1 VIVRILFLHE
11 VNYLEKPIFEMH
23 EFPEH
28 LTALGH
34 EVGFVQFPEGSSSSE
49 VRALGW
55 KAKVSGRVL
64 PNQDLTLYTPQNA
77 AGNLLGR
84 LKTALTFKRSFTL
97 VVKDFSPDVV
107 VSFSVPTSGWQA
119 LAVSKKLR
127 IPFVFRA
134 LDVSHLIRK
143 SVFSRLILSAERFIY
158 RNASAVSAN
167 NPAMADYCLNMG
179 AALAKTFVDLPP
191 IDLSHFADGQSHR
204 DQVRSKLGISAES
217 KVIIYMGSFFYFSG
231 LPKLVDEFERSAE
244 KDNVL
249 VLVGGGEQD
258 QELRQQVA
266 KLGLAN
272 KVLFTGFVDFNQLP
286 SYLAAAD
293 VAVNPMQSSLVSNA
307 AFPNKVIQYL
317 ATGLAVATT
326 RLKGLELTF
335 GDVPGIRYSETP
347 EQVMR
352 DALDMSSSPELD
364 ALGRANQA
372 LVAEKFSKVEAVKA
386 FEKRLREVVEHND

>member
-1 VIVRILFLHE
+1 VRILFLHE

-28 LTALGH
+28 LAALGH
-34 EVGFVQFPEGSSSSE
+34 EVGFVQFPEGLSLE
-49 VRALGW
+49 QVRSLGW
-55 KAKVSGRVL
+55 RAQIPGRVL
-64 PNQDLTLYTPQNA
+64 PEQNLILYTPQNA
-77 AGNLLGR
+77 AGDLLGR
-84 LKTALTFKRSFTL
+84 LKTALTFRRSFTL
-97 VVKDFSPDVV
+97 MVKDFRPDVV

-119 LAVSKKLR
+119 LEVCKKLR

-143 SVFSRLILSAERFIY
+143 SVFSRLILSAEKFIY

-167 NPAMADYCLNMG
+167 NPAMADYCRTMG
-179 AALAKTFVDLPP
+179 AVATKTFVDLPP
-191 IDLSHFADGQSHR
+191 IDLSHFANGLSQR
-204 DQVRSKLGISAES
+204 DQVRSKLGIAKES
-217 KVIIYMGSFFYFSG
+217 KVILYMGSFFYFSG
-231 LPKLVDEFERSAE
+231 LPQLIDEFARSAT
-244 KDNVL
+244 DNTVL

-258 QELRQQVA
+258 QELRRQVA
-266 KLGLAN
+266 TLGLAK
-272 KVLFTGFVDFNQLP
+272 KVLFTGFVGFNELP

-326 RLKGLELTF
+326 KLKGLELTF

-347 EQVMR
+347 QQVMR
-352 DALDMSSSPELD
+352 DALEMSSSRELS

-386 FEKRLREVVEHND
+386 FETRLREVVEHND

>member
-1 VIVRILFLHE
+1 MRILFLHE

-28 LTALGH
+28 LASLGH
-34 EVGFVQFPEGSSSSE
+34 QVGFVQFPEGLSLE
-49 VRALGW
+49 QVRSLGW
-55 KAKVSGRVL
+55 RTQIPGRVL
-64 PNQDLTLYTPQNA
+64 PEQNLTLYTPQNA
-77 AGNLLGR
+77 AGNLVGR
-84 LKTALTFKRSFTL
+84 LKTALTFKRTFTAA
-97 VVKDFSPDVV
+97 VEDFSPDVV
-107 VSFSVPTSGWQA
+107 VSLSVPTSGWQA
-119 LAVSKKLR
+119 LAVCKKLG

-143 SVFSRLILSAERFIY
+143 SVFSRLILSAEKFIY

-167 NPAMADYCLNMG
+167 NPAMADYCQTMG
-179 AALAKTFVDLPP
+179 AVATKTFVDLPP
-191 IDLSHFADGQSHR
+191 IDLSHFANGLSQR
-204 DQVRSKLGISAES
+204 DQVRSKLGIAKDS
-217 KVIIYMGSFFYFSG
+217 KVILYMGSFFYFSG
-231 LPKLVDEFERSAE
+231 LPQLVDEFARSAQ
-244 KDNVL
+244 DNTVL

-266 KLGLAN
+266 TLGLTK
-272 KVLFTGFVDFNQLP
+272 KVLFTGFVGFNELP

-326 RLKGLELTF
+326 KLKGLELTF

-352 DALDMSSSPELD
+352 DALEMSSSRELNS
-364 ALGRANQA
+364 LGRANQV

-386 FEKRLREVVEHND
+386 FETRLREVVEHND

>member
-1 VIVRILFLHE
+1 MRILFLHE

-28 LTALGH
+28 LAALGH
-34 EVGFVQFPEGSSSSE
+34 EIAFVQFPEGLSKEE
-49 VRALGW
+49 VKALGW
-55 KAKVSGRVL
+55 KTRIPGRVM
-64 PNQDLTLYTPQNA
+64 PEKNLTLYTPQNA
-77 AGNLLGR
+77 AGTLLGR
-84 LKTALTFKRSFTL
+84 LKTALTFRKSFAE
-97 VVKDFSPDVV
+97 VVGDFRPDVV

-119 LAVSKKLR
+119 LAVSKKMG

-143 SVFSRLILSAERFIY
+143 SAFSPLILSAEKFVY

-167 NPAMADYCLNMG
+167 NSAMADYCRSMG
-179 AALAKTFVDLPP
+179 SAASRTFVDLPP
-191 IDLSHFADGQSHR
+191 IDLSHFANGVAKRGQI
-204 DQVRSKLGISAES
+204 RSKLGISPDS
-217 KVIIYMGSFFYFSG
+217 KVILYMGSFFYFSG
-231 LPKLVDEFERSAE
+231 LPQLVDEFAKSAQ
-244 KDNVL
+244 DNTVL

-258 QELRQQVA
+258 QELRHQVA
-266 KLGLAN
+266 KLGLTE
-272 KVLFTGFVDFNQLP
+272 KVLFTGFVNFAELP
-286 SYLAAAD
+286 GYLAAAD

-326 RLKGLELTF
+326 RLKGLWLTF

-352 DALDMSSSPELD
+352 DALELAKSPNLAELG
-364 ALGRANQA
+364 AANQT
-372 LVAEKFSKVEAVKA
+372 LVAGKFSKVEAVKA
-386 FEKRLREVVEHND
+386 FENRLQEVVQQND

>member
-1 VIVRILFLHE
+1 VRILFLHE

-28 LTALGH
+28 LAALGH
-34 EVGFVQFPEGSSSSE
+34 EVGFVQFPEGLSLEQVRSLGW
-49 VRALGW
+49 RALIP
-55 KAKVSGRVL
+55 GRVL
-64 PNQDLTLYTPQNA
+64 PGQTLTLYTPQNT
-77 AGNLLGR
+77 AGGLLGR

-97 VVKDFSPDVV
+97 MVKDFRPDVV

-119 LAVSKKLR
+119 LAVCRKLR

-143 SVFSRLILSAERFIY
+143 SVFSRLILSAEKFIY

-167 NPAMADYCLNMG
+167 NPAMADYCRNMG
-179 AALAKTFVDLPP
+179 AGAAKTFVDLPP
-191 IDLSHFADGQSHR
+191 IDLSHFANGLSQR
-204 DQVRSKLGISAES
+204 DQVRAKLGIPSES
-217 KVIIYMGSFFYFSG
+217 RVILYMGSFFYFSG
-231 LPKLVDEFERSAE
+231 LPQLVDEFARSA
-244 KDNVL
+244 KDNTVL

-258 QELRQQVA
+258 QELRDQVA
-266 KLGLAN
+266 TLGLTK
-272 KVLFTGFVDFNQLP
+272 KVLFTGFVGFNELP

-326 RLKGLELTF
+326 KLKGLELTF

-352 DALDMSSSPELD
+352 DALEMSSSGELNS
-364 ALGRANQA
+364 LGRANQV
-372 LVAEKFSKVEAVKA
+372 LVAERFSKVEAVKA
-386 FEKRLREVVEHND
+386 FETRLRGVVEHND

>member
-1 VIVRILFLHE
+1 VRILFLHE

-28 LTALGH
+28 LAALGH
-34 EVGFVQFPEGSSSSE
+34 EVGFVQFPEGLSLE
-49 VRALGW
+49 QVRSLGW
-55 KAKVSGRVL
+55 RAQIPGRVL
-64 PNQDLTLYTPQNA
+64 PEQNLTLYTPQNA
-77 AGNLLGR
+77 AGNMVGR
-84 LKTALTFKRSFTL
+84 LKTALTFKRNFTM
-97 VVKDFSPDVV
+97 VVKDFRPDVV

-127 IPFVFRA
+127 IPYVFRA

-143 SVFSRLILSAERFIY
+143 SVFSRLILSAEQFIY

-167 NPAMADYCLNMG
+167 NPAMADYCLTMG
-179 AALAKTFVDLPP
+179 AAPATTFVDLPP
-191 IDLSHFADGQSHR
+191 IDLSHFASGLSQR
-204 DQVRSKLGISAES
+204 DQVRSKLGIPAES
-217 KVIIYMGSFFYFSG
+217 KVLLYMGSFFYFSG
-231 LPKLVDEFERSAE
+231 LPQLVDEFARSAQDD
-244 KDNVL
+244 KVL

-266 KLGLAN
+266 KLGLAK
-272 KVLFTGFVDFNQLP
+272 KVLFTGFVGFTELP

-326 RLKGLELTF
+326 KLKGLELTF

-352 DALDMSSSPELD
+352 DALEMSSSRELNS
-364 ALGRANQA
+364 LGRANQV

-386 FEKRLREVVEHND
+386 IETMLRGVVEHND

>member
-1 VIVRILFLHE
+1 VRILFLHE

-28 LTALGH
+28 LAALGH
-34 EVGFVQFPEGSSSSE
+34 EVGFVQFPEGLSLE
-49 VRALGW
+49 QVRSLGW
-55 KAKVSGRVL
+55 RAQIPGRVL
-64 PNQDLTLYTPQNA
+64 PEQNLTLYTPQNA
-77 AGNLLGR
+77 AGDLLGR
-84 LKTALTFKRSFTL
+84 LKTALTFKRTFSAA
-97 VVKDFSPDVV
+97 VKDFSPDVV

-119 LAVSKKLR
+119 LAVCNKLR
-127 IPFVFRA
+127 IPYVFRA

-143 SVFSRLILSAERFIY
+143 SVFSPLILRAEKFIY

-167 NPAMADYCLNMG
+167 NPAMADYCRTMG
-179 AALAKTFVDLPP
+179 AVGTKTFVDLPP
-191 IDLSHFADGQSHR
+191 IDLSHFANGLSQR
-204 DQVRSKLGISAES
+204 DQVRSQLGIAKES
-217 KVIIYMGSFFYFSG
+217 KVILYMGSFFYFSG
-231 LPKLVDEFERSAE
+231 LPQLVDEFARSATE
-244 KDNVL
+244 NNVL

-258 QELRQQVA
+258 QELREQVA
-266 KLGLAN
+266 TLGLTK
-272 KVLFTGFVDFNQLP
+272 KVLFTGFVGFNELP

-326 RLKGLELTF
+326 KLKGLELTF
-335 GDVPGIRYSETP
+335 GDVPGIRYSEAP

-352 DALDMSSSPELD
+352 DALEMSSSRELD
-364 ALGRANQA
+364 ALGRANQV

-386 FEKRLREVVEHND
+386 FETRLREVVEHND

>member
-1 VIVRILFLHE
+1 VRILFLHE

-28 LTALGH
+28 LAALGH
-34 EVGFVQFPEGSSSSE
+34 EVGFVQFPERLSSSE
-49 VRALGW
+49 VRSLGW
-55 KAKVSGRVL
+55 KAKIPGRVL

-84 LKTALTFKRSFTL
+84 LKTALTFKRSFTA
-97 VVKDFSPDVV
+97 VVKDFGPDVV

-119 LAVSKKLR
+119 LKVCKRLG

-143 SVFSRLILSAERFIY
+143 SVFSRLILSAERFVY

-167 NPAMADYCLNMG
+167 NPAMADYCLTMG
-179 AALAKTFVDLPP
+179 SAPAKTFVDLPP
-191 IDLSHFADGQSHR
+191 IDLSHFADGLSQR
-204 DQVRSKLGISAES
+204 DQVRSRLGIPSES
-217 KVIIYMGSFFYFSG
+217 KLILYMGSFFYFSG
-231 LPKLVDEFERSAE
+231 LPQLVDEFARSAQDD
-244 KDNVL
+244 KVL

-266 KLGLAN
+266 KLGLAK
-272 KVLFTGFVDFNQLP
+272 KVIFTGFVGFHELP

-352 DALDMSSSPELD
+352 EALVMSSSRDLT

-372 LVAEKFSKVEAVKA
+372 LVAEKFSKVEAVKT
-386 FEKRLREVVEHND
+386 FETRLREVVQHND

>member
-1 VIVRILFLHE
+1 MRILFLHE

-28 LTALGH
+28 LAALGH
-34 EVGFVQFPEGSSSSE
+34 EVGFVQFPERLSSSE
-49 VRALGW
+49 VRSLGW
-55 KAKVSGRVL
+55 KAKIPGRVL

-84 LKTALTFKRSFTL
+84 LKTALTFKRSFTA
-97 VVKDFSPDVV
+97 VVKDFGPDVV

-119 LAVSKKLR
+119 LKVCKRLG

-143 SVFSRLILSAERFIY
+143 SVFSRLILSAERFVY

-167 NPAMADYCLNMG
+167 NPAMADYCLTMG
-179 AALAKTFVDLPP
+179 SAPAKTFVDLPP
-191 IDLSHFADGQSHR
+191 IDLSHFADGLSQR
-204 DQVRSKLGISAES
+204 DQVRSRLGIPSES
-217 KVIIYMGSFFYFSG
+217 KLILYMGSFFYFSG
-231 LPKLVDEFERSAE
+231 LPQLVDEFARSAQDD
-244 KDNVL
+244 KVL

-266 KLGLAN
+266 KLGLAK
-272 KVLFTGFVDFNQLP
+272 KVIFTGFVGFHELP

-352 DALDMSSSPELD
+352 EALVMSSSRDLT

-372 LVAEKFSKVEAVKA
+372 LVAEKFSKVEAVKT
-386 FEKRLREVVEHND
+386 FETRLREVVQHND

>member
-1 VIVRILFLHE
+1 VRILFLHE

-28 LTALGH
+28 LAALGH
-34 EVGFVQFPEGSSSSE
+34 DVGFVQFPEGLSSSE
-49 VRALGW
+49 VRSLGW
-55 KAKVSGRVL
+55 KTKIPGRVL

-77 AGNLLGR
+77 AGNLMGR
-84 LKTALTFKRSFTL
+84 LKTALTFKRSFTS
-97 VVKDFSPDVV
+97 VVKDFRPDVV

-119 LAVSKKLR
+119 LTVCKKLG
-127 IPFVFRA
+127 IPFAFRA

-143 SVFSRLILSAERFIY
+143 SVFSRLIHSAEKFIY

-167 NPAMADYCLNMG
+167 NPAMADYCQTMG
-179 AALAKTFVDLPP
+179 AVASRTFVDLPP
-191 IDLSHFADGQSHR
+191 IDLSHFADGQSQR
-204 DQVRSKLGISAES
+204 EQVRSKLGIPAES
-217 KVIIYMGSFFYFSG
+217 KVILYMGSFFYFSG
-231 LPKLVDEFERSAE
+231 LPQLVDEFAKSAQGD
-244 KDNVL
+244 KVL

-266 KLGLAN
+266 ELGLTT
-272 KVLFTGFVDFNQLP
+272 KVLFTGFVGFNELP

-307 AFPNKVIQYL
+307 ASPNKVIQYL

-326 RLKGLELTF
+326 RLRGLELTF

-352 DALDMSSSPELD
+352 DALDLSSSQDLN
-364 ALGRANQA
+364 ALGRANQT

-386 FEKRLREVVEHND
+386 FETRLREVVEHND

>member
-1 VIVRILFLHE
+1 VRILFLHE

-28 LTALGH
+28 LAALGH
-34 EVGFVQFPEGSSSSE
+34 EVGFVQFPEGLSSSE
-49 VRALGW
+49 VRSLGW
-55 KAKVSGRVL
+55 KTKIPGRVL

-84 LKTALTFKRSFTL
+84 LKTALTFKRSFTSA
-97 VVKDFSPDVV
+97 VKDFRPDVV

-119 LAVSKKLR
+119 LTVCKKLG

-143 SVFSRLILSAERFIY
+143 SVFSRLILSAEKFIY
-158 RNASAVSAN
+158 RSASAVSAN
-167 NPAMADYCLNMG
+167 NPAMADYCLSMG
-179 AALAKTFVDLPP
+179 ATPAKTFVDLPP
-191 IDLSHFADGQSHR
+191 IDLSHFADGLIQR
-204 DQVRSKLGISAES
+204 DQVRSKLGIAAES
-217 KVIIYMGSFFYFSG
+217 KVILYMGSFFYFSG
-231 LPKLVDEFERSAE
+231 LPQLVDEFARSAQDD
-244 KDNVL
+244 KVL

-258 QELRQQVA
+258 QELRHQVA
-266 KLGLAN
+266 KLGLDK
-272 KVLFTGFVDFNQLP
+272 KVIFTGFVGFNELP

-352 DALDMSSSPELD
+352 DALDISSSPELNE
-364 ALGRANQA
+364 LGRSNQE

-386 FEKRLREVVEHND
+386 FETRLREVVQHND

>member
-1 VIVRILFLHE
+1 MRILFLHE

-28 LTALGH
+28 LAALGH
-34 EVGFVQFPEGSSSSE
+34 EVGFVQFPEGLSLE
-49 VRALGW
+49 QVRSLGW
-55 KAKVSGRVL
+55 KSMIPGRVL
-64 PNQDLTLYTPQNA
+64 PEQNLTLYTPQNT
-77 AGNLLGR
+77 AGDLLGR
-84 LKTALTFKRSFTL
+84 LKTALTFKRTFSAA
-97 VVKDFSPDVV
+97 VKDFSPDVV

-119 LAVSKKLR
+119 LAVCKKLR
-127 IPFVFRA
+127 IPYVFRA

-143 SVFSRLILSAERFIY
+143 SVFSRLILSAEKFIY

-167 NPAMADYCLNMG
+167 NPAMADYCRTMG
-179 AALAKTFVDLPP
+179 AVAAKTFVDLPP
-191 IDLSHFADGQSHR
+191 IDLSHFANGLSQR
-204 DQVRSKLGISAES
+204 DQVRSKLGIPSES
-217 KVIIYMGSFFYFSG
+217 RVILYMGSFFYFSG
-231 LPKLVDEFERSAE
+231 LPQLVDEFARSAQDD
-244 KDNVL
+244 KVL

-266 KLGLAN
+266 KLGLTK
-272 KVLFTGFVDFNQLP
+272 KVLFTGFVGFNELP

-307 AFPNKVIQYL
+307 ALPNKVIQYL

>member
-1 VIVRILFLHE
+1 VRILFLHE

-28 LTALGH
+28 LAALGH
-34 EVGFVQFPEGSSSSE
+34 DVGFVQFPEGLSLE
-49 VRALGW
+49 RVRSFGW
-55 KAKVSGRVL
+55 NSMIPGRVL
-64 PNQDLTLYTPQNA
+64 PNQNLTLYTPQNA

-84 LKTALTFKRSFTL
+84 LKTALTFKRTFSAAI
-97 VVKDFSPDVV
+97 KDFSPDVV

-119 LAVSKKLR
+119 LAVCRKLR

-143 SVFSRLILSAERFIY
+143 SVFSRLILSAEQFIY

-167 NPAMADYCLNMG
+167 NPAMADYCRTMG
-179 AALAKTFVDLPP
+179 AVAAKTFVDLPP
-191 IDLSHFADGQSHR
+191 IDLSHFANGLSQR
-204 DQVRSKLGISAES
+204 DQVRSQLGIAQDS
-217 KVIIYMGSFFYFSG
+217 KVILYMGSFFYFSG
-231 LPKLVDEFERSAE
+231 LPQLVDEFARSAT
-244 KDNVL
+244 DNTVL

-266 KLGLAN
+266 KLGLTK
-272 KVLFTGFVDFNQLP
+272 KVLFTGFVGFNELP

-317 ATGLAVATT
+317 ATGLVVATT
-326 RLKGLELTF
+326 KLRGLELTF

-352 DALDMSSSPELD
+352 DALEMSSSRELN
-364 ALGRANQA
+364 ALGKANQV

-386 FEKRLREVVEHND
+386 FETRLREVVDHND

>member
-1 VIVRILFLHE
+1 VRILFLHE

-28 LTALGH
+28 LAALGH
-34 EVGFVQFPEGSSSSE
+34 DVGFVQFPEGLSSSE
-49 VRALGW
+49 VRSLGW
-55 KAKVSGRVL
+55 KTKIPGRVL

-77 AGNLLGR
+77 AGNLMGR
-84 LKTALTFKRSFTL
+84 LKTALTFKRSFTS
-97 VVKDFSPDVV
+97 VVKDFRPDVV

-119 LAVSKKLR
+119 LTVCKKLG
-127 IPFVFRA
+127 IPFAFRA

-143 SVFSRLILSAERFIY
+143 SVFSRLIHSAEKFIY

-167 NPAMADYCLNMG
+167 NPAMADYCQTMG
-179 AALAKTFVDLPP
+179 AVASRTFVDLPP
-191 IDLSHFADGQSHR
+191 IDLSHFADGQSQR
-204 DQVRSKLGISAES
+204 EQVRSKLGIPAES
-217 KVIIYMGSFFYFSG
+217 KVILYMGSFFYFSG
-231 LPKLVDEFERSAE
+231 LPQLVDEFAKSAQGD
-244 KDNVL
+244 KVL

-266 KLGLAN
+266 ELGLTT
-272 KVLFTGFVDFNQLP
+272 KVLFTGFVGFNELP

-326 RLKGLELTF
+326 RLRGLELTF

-352 DALDMSSSPELD
+352 DALDLSSSQDLN
-364 ALGRANQA
+364 ALGRANQT

-386 FEKRLREVVEHND
+386 FETRLREVVEHND

>member
-1 VIVRILFLHE
+1 MRILFLHE

-28 LTALGH
+28 LAALGH
-34 EVGFVQFPEGSSSSE
+34 EVGFVQFPEGLSLE
-49 VRALGW
+49 QVRSLGW
-55 KAKVSGRVL
+55 RAQIPGRVL
-64 PNQDLTLYTPQNA
+64 PGQNLTLYTPQNT
-77 AGNLLGR
+77 AGDLLGR
-84 LKTALTFKRSFTL
+84 LKTALTFKKAFSTA
-97 VVKDFSPDVV
+97 VKDFSPDVV

-119 LAVSKKLR
+119 LAVCQKLS

-143 SVFSRLILSAERFIY
+143 SAFSRLILSAEKFIY

-167 NPAMADYCLNMG
+167 NPAMADYCQTMG
-179 AALAKTFVDLPP
+179 AVASRTFVDLPP
-191 IDLSHFADGQSHR
+191 IDLSHFADGQSQR
-204 DQVRSKLGISAES
+204 EQVRSKLGIPAES
-217 KVIIYMGSFFYFSG
+217 KVILYMGSFFYFSG
-231 LPKLVDEFERSAE
+231 LPQLVDEFARSAQ
-244 KDNVL
+244 DDRVL

-266 KLGLAN
+266 KLGLEK
-272 KVLFTGFVDFNQLP
+272 KVIFTGFVGFNELP

-347 EQVMR
+347 EHVMR
-352 DALDMSSSPELD
+352 DALDMSSSRDLN
-364 ALGRANQA
+364 ALGRANQT

-386 FEKRLREVVEHND
+386 FETRLREVVENND

>member
-1 VIVRILFLHE
+1 MRILFLHE

-28 LTALGH
+28 LAALGH
-34 EVGFVQFPEGSSSSE
+34 EVGFVQFPEGLSLE
-49 VRALGW
+49 QVRSLGW
-55 KAKVSGRVL
+55 KSMIPGRVL
-64 PNQDLTLYTPQNA
+64 PEQNLTLYTPQNA
-77 AGNLLGR
+77 AGNLIGR
-84 LKTALTFKRSFTL
+84 LKTALTFKRTFAAA
-97 VVKDFSPDVV
+97 VQDFSPDVV

-119 LAVSKKLR
+119 LSACREVG
-127 IPFVFRA
+127 IPYVFRA

-143 SVFSRLILSAERFIY
+143 SVFSRLILSAEQFIY

-167 NPAMADYCLNMG
+167 NPAMADYCRTMG
-179 AALAKTFVDLPP
+179 AVAAKTFVDLPP
-191 IDLSHFADGQSHR
+191 IDLSHFANGLSQR
-204 DQVRSKLGISAES
+204 DQVRSKLGVPSES
-217 KVIIYMGSFFYFSG
+217 KVILYMGSFFYFSG
-231 LPKLVDEFERSAE
+231 LPQLVDEFARSV
-244 KDNVL
+244 KDNTVL

-266 KLGLAN
+266 KLGLTK
-272 KVLFTGFVDFNQLP
+272 KVLFTGFVGFNELP

-326 RLKGLELTF
+326 KLKGLELTF

-352 DALDMSSSPELD
+352 DALDMSSSRELNS
-364 ALGRANQA
+364 LGRANQV

-386 FEKRLREVVEHND
+386 FETRLRVVVEHND

>member
-1 VIVRILFLHE
+1 VRILFLHE

-28 LTALGH
+28 LAALGH
-34 EVGFVQFPEGSSSSE
+34 EIGFVQFPERWSLKK
-49 VRALGW
+49 VRSFGW
-55 KAKVSGRVL
+55 RTQIRGRVL
-64 PNQDLTLYTPQNA
+64 PEQNLTLYTPQNA

-84 LKTALTFKRSFTL
+84 LKTALTFKRSFAAI
-97 VVKDFSPDVV
+97 VKDFRPDVV

-119 LAVSKKLR
+119 LAVCKTLR

-143 SVFSRLILSAERFIY
+143 SVFSRLILSAEKFIY

-167 NPAMADYCLNMG
+167 NPAMADYCRNMG
-179 AALAKTFVDLPP
+179 AVATKTFVDLPP
-191 IDLSHFADGQSHR
+191 IDLSHFATGLSQR
-204 DQVRSKLGISAES
+204 DQVRFKLGIPSES
-217 KVIIYMGSFFYFSG
+217 KVILYMGSFFYFSG
-231 LPKLVDEFERSAE
+231 LPQLVDEFARSA
-244 KDNVL
+244 KDDNVL

-258 QELRQQVA
+258 QELRHQVA
-266 KLGLAN
+266 KLGLTK
-272 KVLFTGFVDFNQLP
+272 KVLFTGFVGFNELP
-286 SYLAAAD
+286 NYLAAAD

-307 AFPNKVIQYL
+307 AFPNKMIQYL
-317 ATGLAVATT
+317 ATGLVVATT
-326 RLKGLELTF
+326 KLKGLELTF

-352 DALDMSSSPELD
+352 DALELSSSQELNS
-364 ALGRANQA
+364 LGKANQA

-386 FEKRLREVVEHND
+386 FETRLREVVQHND

>member
-1 VIVRILFLHE
+1 MRILFLHE

-28 LTALGH
+28 LAALGH
-34 EVGFVQFPEGSSSSE
+34 EVGFVQFPEGLPLE
-49 VRALGW
+49 QVRSLGW
-55 KAKVSGRVL
+55 KSMIPGRVL
-64 PNQDLTLYTPQNA
+64 QNQNLTLYTPQNA

-84 LKTALTFKRSFTL
+84 LKTALTFKRTFAAA
-97 VVKDFSPDVV
+97 VRDFRPDVV

-119 LAVSKKLR
+119 LSACRELG
-127 IPFVFRA
+127 IPYVFRA

-143 SVFSRLILSAERFIY
+143 SVFSRLILSAEKFIY

-167 NPAMADYCLNMG
+167 NPAMSDYCLTMG
-179 AALAKTFVDLPP
+179 SSATKTFVDLPP
-191 IDLSHFADGQSHR
+191 IDLSHFANGLSQR
-204 DQVRSKLGISAES
+204 DQVRSKLGIAKES
-217 KVIIYMGSFFYFSG
+217 KVILYMGSFFYFSG
-231 LPKLVDEFERSAE
+231 LPQLVDEFARSAR
-244 KDNVL
+244 DNTVL
-249 VLVGGGEQD
+249 MLVGGGEQD
-258 QELRQQVA
+258 QELRHQVA
-266 KLGLAN
+266 KLGLTK
-272 KVLFTGFVDFNQLP
+272 KVLFTGFVGFNELP

-326 RLKGLELTF
+326 KLKGLELTF
-335 GDVPGIRYSETP
+335 GNVPGIRYSETP

-352 DALDMSSSPELD
+352 DALEMASSRELN
-364 ALGRANQA
+364 ALGKANQV

-386 FEKRLREVVEHND
+386 FETRLREAVEHND

>member
-1 VIVRILFLHE
+1 VRILFLHE

-28 LTALGH
+28 LAALGH
-34 EVGFVQFPEGSSSSE
+34 EVGFVQFPEGLSFSE

-55 KAKVSGRVL
+55 KVKVPGRVL
-64 PNQDLTLYTPQNA
+64 PSQNLTLYTPQNA

-84 LKTALTFKRSFTL
+84 LKTALTFKRSFTE
-97 VVKDFSPDVV
+97 VIEDFRPDVV

-119 LAVSKKLR
+119 LAVCKKLG

-143 SVFSRLILSAERFIY
+143 SVFSRLILSAEKFIY
-158 RNASAVSAN
+158 RKASAVSAN
-167 NPAMADYCLNMG
+167 NPAMAEYCLTMG
-179 AALAKTFVDLPP
+179 AVLAKTFVDLPP
-191 IDLSHFADGQSHR
+191 IDLSHFADGQSQR
-204 DQVRSKLGISAES
+204 DQVRSTLGIPAES
-217 KVIIYMGSFFYFSG
+217 KVILYMGSFFYFSG
-231 LPKLVDEFERSAE
+231 LPQLVDEFAGSDQDD
-244 KDNVL
+244 KVL

-266 KLGLAN
+266 KLGLAK
-272 KVLFTGFVDFNQLP
+272 KVIFTGFVGFSELP
-286 SYLAAAD
+286 GYLAAAD

-335 GDVPGIRYSETP
+335 GDVPGIRYSQTP

-352 DALDMSSSPELD
+352 DALDLSSSRDLN

-386 FEKRLREVVEHND
+386 FETRLREAVENND